1 MSLDFAPG
9 RALAIARKEVR
20 HIRRDPFTLALALGL
35 PMVLVVFFG
44 FAIDF
49 DVRDITL
56 VVRDSDKSRVSRQF
70 SEIFA
75 SSGYFRIAR
84 PAPGNG
90 VLRELDT
97 ARASGVLLIKPDF
110 ASRLIGG
117 RTAQAQFVLDGAD
130 NTRAS
135 AILGYLP
142 GLLRA
147 ARRRLAPSAST
158 PVRAAPAELPL
169 PSAQDGPAE
178 RIALSTRFL
187 YNHELNTR
195 WFVIPGLAVIV
206 MGLLAIMLTA
216 LTVAREW
223 ENGSMELLLSTPV
236 RPWEIILGKLAPYLA
251 LGLVGAVFIY
261 LVARL
266 GFGVPFR
273 GSHWLYLLLCLL
285 FLTASLAQGLLISI
299 ATRQQQLAMQ
309 LSIITGLLPSL
320 LLSGFVFP
328 IESMPVF
335 FQYFTSILSQKW
347 FMMIS
352 RGVFLQGSGVI
363 DLARP
368 ILGLGVI
375 AALLLTAA
383 AKRFKRDLEP

>member
-1 MSLDFAPG
+1 MSLDFSPG
-9 RALAIARKEVR
+9 RALAIARKEIR
-20 HIRRDPFTLALALGL
+20 HILRDPFTLTLALGL
-35 PMVLVVFFG
+35 PLVLVVFFG

-49 DVRDITL
+49 DVRGITL
-56 VVRDSDKSRVSRQF
+56 VIHDSDKSRISRQF
-70 SEIFA
+70 AEIFA
-75 SSGYFRIAR
+75 SSGYFLAVE
-84 PAPGNG
+84 PAPGSG

-110 ASRLIGG
+110 ARRLIGG
-117 RTAQAQFVLDGAD
+117 RTAQTQFVLDGAD

-142 GLLRA
+142 GILRA
-147 ARRRLAPSAST
+147 ARHRLT
-158 PVRAAPAELPL
+158 
-169 PSAQDGPAE
+169 QDGPAE
-178 RIALSTRFL
+178 RITLSTRFL

-236 RPWEIILGKLAPYLA
+236 RPWEIILGKLAPYLI
-251 LGLVGAVFIY
+251 LGLIGAVFIY
-261 LVARL
+261 LTARL

-273 GSHWLYLLLCLL
+273 GSHLLYFLLCLL
-285 FLTASLAQGLLISI
+285 FLTASLAQGLLISV

-352 RGVFLQGSGVI
+352 RGVFLQGSGAL

-368 ILGLGVI
+368 ILGLSVI
-375 AALLLTAA
+375 AGVLLTVA
-383 AKRFKRDLEP
+383 AKRFKKDLEP

>member
-1 MSLDFAPG
+1 MKVDFSPG

-20 HIRRDPFTLALALGL
+20 HILRDPFTLALALGL
-35 PMVLVVFFG
+35 PLVLVVFFG

-70 SEIFA
+70 AEIFA
-75 SSGYFRIAR
+75 SSGYFRVVE
-84 PAPGNG
+84 PAPGSG

-97 ARASGVLLIKPDF
+97 QRASGVLLIKPDF
-110 ASRLIGG
+110 ASRLGG
-117 RTAQAQFVLDGAD
+117 GKTAEAQFVLDGAD

-142 GLLRA
+142 GILRA
-147 ARRRLAPSAST
+147 ARHRL
-158 PVRAAPAELPL
+158 
-169 PSAQDGPAE
+169 AQDGPPE
-178 RIALSTRFL
+178 RITLATRFL

-195 WFVIPGLAVIV
+195 WFVIPGLGVIV

-261 LVARL
+261 LAARL

-273 GSHWLYLLLCLL
+273 GSHLLYFLLSLL
-285 FLTASLAQGLLISI
+285 FLTASLAQGLLISV

-328 IESMPVF
+328 VESMPVF

-352 RGVFLQGSGVI
+352 RGVFLQGSGAL
-363 DLARP
+363 DLVRP
-368 ILGLGVI
+368 ILGLSVITGV
-375 AALLLTAA
+375 LLTVA

>member
-1 MSLDFAPG
+1 MKVDFSPG
-9 RALAIARKEVR
+9 RALAVARKEIR
-20 HIRRDPFTLALALGL
+20 HILRDPFTLALALGL
-35 PMVLVVFFG
+35 PLVLVVFFG

-56 VVRDSDKSRVSRQF
+56 VVRDSDKSRLSRQF
-70 SEIFA
+70 ADIFA
-75 SSGYFRIAR
+75 SSGYFRVVE
-84 PAPGNG
+84 PAPGSG

-110 ASRLIGG
+110 ASRLAGG

-142 GLLRA
+142 GILRA
-147 ARRRLAPSAST
+147 ARSRLG
-158 PVRAAPAELPL
+158 
-169 PSAQDGPAE
+169 QDAPAE
-178 RIALSTRFL
+178 RITLSTRFL

-195 WFVIPGLAVIV
+195 WFVIPGLGVIV

-261 LVARL
+261 LAARL

-273 GSHWLYLLLCLL
+273 GSHLLYFLLCLL
-285 FLTASLAQGLLISI
+285 FLTASLAQGLLISV

-328 IESMPVF
+328 IESMPAF

-352 RGVFLQGSGVI
+352 RGLFLQGSAAL

-368 ILGLGVI
+368 ILGLSVI
-375 AALLLTAA
+375 AAFLLAMA